1 MAPEDEAG
9 AADEHA
15 ELERLRA
22 ELAELRAREQAD
34 DTAEGAG
41 PGDADGGRRHRGRN
55 GLRWVAVAVLV
66 VLAAQLTI
74 VAVVAR
80 YARGQVLDT
89 DKYVATMAPVGRD
102 PAVQRAVSARVSDA
116 VLDRI
121 DVRDVAQQAMGKLTE
136 LGAPEIVQGLAI
148 PIANQVENFVREQVD
163 QFVHSDKFLQL
174 WDQANRRAHG
184 RVVAVLTGKG
194 RGAVEIEEGR
204 VTLDLATM
212 IDNVKQRLVDRG
224 FGLADRIP
232 EVHRTFVLVESRD
245 LLRAQRAVRLLDR
258 VATVMPFVVIGLLV
272 AAVFVAPNRR
282 RGLLISA
289 LGVAAGMVLL
299 ALALALA
306 REWFLDNA
314 RPENMTPQEAVGV
327 IATIL
332 DPLRLAMR
340 AVLALAL
347 VIALAAF
354 LTGPSGAARWV
365 RSSVGRVRDMVRA
378 RVEGERQ
385 PSPVEAWI
393 GVHKMALRLTV
404 IGLAVLVL
412 ALWTYPSGAVVIGIV
427 LVVLAA
433 LAVVELVG
441 WNPPAAP
448 TPTNP
453 AA

>member
-1 MAPEDEAG
+1 MAADDEVD

-22 ELAELRAREQAD
+22 ELAELRAREDANGGD
-34 DTAEGAG
+34 GAV
-41 PGDADGGRRHRGRN
+41 GGERRHRGRN
-55 GLRWVAVAVLV
+55 WLRWVAVGVLV
-66 VLAAQLTI
+66 VLAAHLTI

-80 YARGQVLDT
+80 YARGQILDT
-89 DKYVATMAPVGRD
+89 DKYVATVAPVGRD
-102 PAVQRAVSARVSDA
+102 PAVQRAVAAQVSDA
-116 VLDRI
+116 ILEQI
-121 DVRDVAQQAMGKLTE
+121 DVQDVAQQALAKLTE
-136 LGAPEIVQGLAI
+136 LGAPEIVQGLAV
-148 PIANQVENFVREQVD
+148 PLANQVESFVRQEVSKQ
-163 QFVHSDKFLQL
+163 VHSESFEKL
-174 WDQANRRAHG
+174 WDDANRRAHS
-184 RVVAVLTGKG
+184 RVVAVLTGRG
-194 RGAVEIEEGR
+194 QGAVEIEEGQ
-204 VTLDLATM
+204 VTLDLATV
-212 IDNVKQRLVDRG
+212 IEKVKQRLVDRG

-232 EVHRTFVLVESRD
+232 EVHRTFVLVDSRQ

-258 VATVMPFVVIGLLV
+258 VATVMPFVVIGLLA

-289 LGVAAGMVLL
+289 LGVAGGMVLL
-299 ALALALA
+299 ALILALA

-327 IATIL
+327 IATVL
-332 DPLRLAMR
+332 APLRLAMR

-347 VIALAAF
+347 VVALAAF
-354 LTGPSGAARWV
+354 LAGPSGAAGWV
-365 RSSVGRVRDMVRA
+365 RSSAGRVRDLVRS
-378 RVEGERQ
+378 RVEGGRQ

-393 GVHKMALRLTV
+393 GAHKMVLRLTV

-412 ALWTYPSGAVVIGIV
+412 AMWTYPSAAVVVGIV

-441 WNPPAAP
+441 WNAPATP

-453 AA
+453 

>member
-1 MAPEDEAG
+1 
-9 AADEHA
+9 
-15 ELERLRA
+15 
-22 ELAELRAREQAD
+22 
-34 DTAEGAG
+34 
-41 PGDADGGRRHRGRN
+41 
-55 GLRWVAVAVLV
+55 
-66 VLAAQLTI
+66 
-74 VAVVAR
+74 
-80 YARGQVLDT
+80 
-89 DKYVATMAPVGRD
+89 
-102 PAVQRAVSARVSDA
+102 
-116 VLDRI
+116 
-121 DVRDVAQQAMGKLTE
+121 
-136 LGAPEIVQGLAI
+136 
-148 PIANQVENFVREQVD
+148 
-163 QFVHSDKFLQL
+163 
-174 WDQANRRAHG
+174 
-184 RVVAVLTGKG
+184 
-194 RGAVEIEEGR
+194 
-204 VTLDLATM
+204 
-212 IDNVKQRLVDRG
+212 
-224 FGLADRIP
+224 
-232 EVHRTFVLVESRD
+232 
-245 LLRAQRAVRLLDR
+245 
-258 VATVMPFVVIGLLV
+258 
-272 AAVFVAPNRR
+272 
-282 RGLLISA
+282 
-289 LGVAAGMVLL
+289 MVLL
-299 ALALALA
+299 AFALARA

-354 LTGPSGAARWV
+354 LTGPSGPARWV
-365 RSSVGRVRDMVRA
+365 RSSVGRVRHMVRA

>member
-1 MAPEDEAG
+1 MADDDEAG
-9 AADEHA
+9 AADERA
-15 ELERLRA
+15 EVERLRA
-22 ELAELRAREQAD
+22 EVAELRAAQDLD
-34 DTAEGAG
+34 DGTAAEGG
-41 PGDADGGRRHRGRN
+41 VGRGGRRHRGRN
-55 GLRWVAVAVLV
+55 WLRWVAVGVLV
-66 VLAAQLTI
+66 VLAGHLTI

-116 VLDRI
+116 ILDEI
-121 DVRDVAQQAMGKLTE
+121 DVRDVAQQAVDKLVE
-136 LGAPEIVQGLAI
+136 LGAPEIIQGLSV
-148 PIANQVENFVREQVD
+148 PIANQVETFVKEQVD
-163 QFVHSDKFLQL
+163 QAVHSEEFLEL
-174 WDQANRRAHG
+174 WDRANRRAHAS
-184 RVVAVLTGKG
+184 VVAVLTGRG
-194 RGAVEIEEGR
+194 RGAVEIERGQ
-204 VTLDLATM
+204 VTLDLAAV
-212 IDNVKQRLVDRG
+212 IENVKQRLVDRG

-232 EVHRTFVLVESRD
+232 EVHRTFVLVDSRQ

-289 LGVAAGMVLL
+289 LGVAGGMVLL
-299 ALALALA
+299 ALALALV

-332 DPLRLAMR
+332 DPLRIAMR

-354 LTGPSGAARWV
+354 LAGPSGAARWV
-365 RSSVGRVRDMVRA
+365 RSSVGRVRDLLRA
-378 RVEGERQ
+378 RVEGDRQ

-393 GVHKMALRLTV
+393 GAHKMVLRLTV
-404 IGLAVLVL
+404 IGIAVLVL

-433 LAVVELVG
+433 LAVIELVG
-441 WNPPAAP
+441 WTAPAAP
-448 TPTNP
+448 TPTSP